1 MKKLTRFPAALL
13 LLAAVFALA
22 VGCTGCTAK
31 ARKVYHE
38 KRAEKFYAASQFDRA
53 EIEYLNVLHNDPM
66 DAQAIGRLGLIYY
79 QEGRVETAF
88 PYLLK
93 GSELATNDL
102 DLRLKLGFIYVALGR
117 PGDARV
123 AANFVLDRKPQ
134 DDEAPILLV
143 QAAGTP
149 KEIAAARTR
158 LQKLAGAGDRA
169 ALQVALGTLAFQQRD
184 LKSAAAG
191 YQRALSLDPK
201 SSAAWAALA
210 TLCMAENDLTN
221 AETDLK
227 AASDLAPERSPIKV
241 LYARFKAINGDA
253 AAAARFLRPW

>member
-117 PGDARV
+117 PGMPALRRILSSTGNHRMMKPRYCLPRPPAR
-123 AANFVLDRKPQ
+123 RKKLP
-134 DDEAPILLV
+134 PRGRV
-143 QAAGTP
+143 CRSWPGPGT
-149 KEIAAARTR
+149 
-158 LQKLAGAGDRA
+158 
-169 ALQVALGTLAFQQRD
+169 AL
-184 LKSAAAG
+184 
-191 YQRALSLDPK
+191 
-201 SSAAWAALA
+201 
-210 TLCMAENDLTN
+210 
-221 AETDLK
+221 
-227 AASDLAPERSPIKV
+227 
-241 LYARFKAINGDA
+241 RFKW
-253 AAAARFLRPW
+253 R